1 MKIKRRERK
10 GAKQNKKEGK
20 KKSNREIRLRMIRK
34 IDNDNEKEMQRGKNG
49 KARLKQNI
57 LNLNILNLKI
67 CVINKII

>member
-20 KKSNREIRLRMIRK
+20 KKSNREKRLRMIRK

>member
-1 MKIKRRERK
+1 MKIKRRERT
-10 GAKQNKKEGK
+10 GAKQNKKEEK
-20 KKSNREIRLRMIRK
+20 KKSNREKRLRMIRK

>member
-1 MKIKRRERK
+1 
-10 GAKQNKKEGK
+10 
-20 KKSNREIRLRMIRK
+20 MIRK
-34 IDNDNEKEMQRGKNG
+34 TDNDNEKEMQRGKNG

>member
-1 MKIKRRERK
+1 
-10 GAKQNKKEGK
+10 
-20 KKSNREIRLRMIRK
+20 MIRK
-34 IDNDNEKEMQRGKNG
+34 IDNDNEKEMQRGKHG